1 MGTTKSAT
9 ARALIDPEVKKEA
22 ESILK
27 NLGLSVSNAYELFY
41 RQVIAN
47 RGLPFELKVPNKK
60 TMKAIENSRQGK
72 GKKFSGEED
81 LFKELEI

>member
-1 MGTTKSAT
+1 MATSKSAT
-9 ARALIDPEVKKEA
+9 ARALIDPKVKKEA

-27 NLGLSVSNAYELFY
+27 ELGLSVSNAYELFY

-47 RGLPFELKVPNKK
+47 RGLPFELRVPNEK

-72 GKKFSGEED
+72 DKKFSSE
-81 LFKELEI
+81 KELFDDLGI